1 MDIVPVCSIKG
12 TRRSVILKILVI
24 DGQGGKIGRQLIETI
39 LASVSGAEILAVG
52 TNSTATSNMMK
63 GGAKNAATGE
73 NAVIVGCRT
82 ADVIIGP
89 IGIVLADAL
98 FGEITPAM
106 SAAVGSSTAQKIL
119 IPINKCGA
127 IVAGTQGQTITDL
140 IQYAVASLKDLG

>member
-1 MDIVPVCSIKG
+1 M
-12 TRRSVILKILVI
+12 KILVI

-39 LASVSGAEILAVG
+39 LNSVSGAEILAVG
-52 TNSTATSNMMK
+52 TNSAATSSMIK

-73 NAVIVGCRT
+73 NAVIVGCRA

-89 IGIVLADAL
+89 VGIVLADAL
-98 FGEITPAM
+98 FGEITPVM

-119 IPINKCGA
+119 IPINKCGT

-140 IQYAVASLKDLG
+140 IQNAVAALKDLC

>member
-73 NAVIVGCRT
+73 NAVIVGCRS

-140 IQYAVASLKDLG
+140 IQYAVAALKDLG

>member
-1 MDIVPVCSIKG
+1 M
-12 TRRSVILKILVI
+12 KILVI

-89 IGIVLADAL
+89 IAIVLADAL

-140 IQYAVASLKDLG
+140 IQYAVAALKDLG

>member
-1 MDIVPVCSIKG
+1 M
-12 TRRSVILKILVI
+12 KILVI

-39 LASVSGAEILAVG
+39 LNSVSGAEILAVG
-52 TNSTATSNMMK
+52 TNSTATSSMIK

-73 NAVIVGCRT
+73 NAVIVGCRA

-89 IGIVLADAL
+89 VGIVLADAL

-127 IVAGTQGQTITDL
+127 IVAGTQGQSITDL
-140 IQYAVASLKDLG
+140 IQYAVAALKDLG

>member
-1 MDIVPVCSIKG
+1 M
-12 TRRSVILKILVI
+12 KILVI

-39 LASVSGAEILAVG
+39 LNSVSGAEILAGG
-52 TNSTATSNMMK
+52 TNSTATSSMIK

-73 NAVIVGCRT
+73 NAVIVGCRA

-89 IGIVLADAL
+89 VGIVLADAL
-98 FGEITPAM
+98 FGEITPVM

-119 IPINKCGA
+119 IPINKCGT

-140 IQYAVASLKDLG
+140 IQNAVAALKDLC

>member
-1 MDIVPVCSIKG
+1 
-12 TRRSVILKILVI
+12 
-24 DGQGGKIGRQLIETI
+24 
-39 LASVSGAEILAVG
+39 
-52 TNSTATSNMMK
+52 MK

-140 IQYAVASLKDLG
+140 IQYAVAALKDLG

>member
-1 MDIVPVCSIKG
+1 M
-12 TRRSVILKILVI
+12 KILVI

-73 NAVIVGCRT
+73 NAVTVGCRT

-127 IVAGTQGQTITDL
+127 IVAGTQGQSITDL

>member
-1 MDIVPVCSIKG
+1 M
-12 TRRSVILKILVI
+12 RRSFILKILVI

-39 LASVSGAEILAVG
+39 LNSVSGAEILAVG
-52 TNSTATSNMMK
+52 TNSTATSSMIK

-73 NAVIVGCRT
+73 NAVIVGCRA

-89 IGIVLADAL
+89 VGIVLADAL

-127 IVAGTQGQTITDL
+127 IVAGTQGQSITDL
-140 IQYAVASLKDLG
+140 IQYAVAALKDLG

>member
-140 IQYAVASLKDLG
+140 IQYAVAALKDLG

>member
-1 MDIVPVCSIKG
+1 M
-12 TRRSVILKILVI
+12 KILVI

-73 NAVIVGCRT
+73 NAVIVGCRS

-140 IQYAVASLKDLG
+140 IQYAVAALKDLG

>member
-1 MDIVPVCSIKG
+1 M
-12 TRRSVILKILVI
+12 KILVI

-140 IQYAVASLKDLG
+140 IQYAVAALKDLG

>member
-1 MDIVPVCSIKG
+1 M
-12 TRRSVILKILVI
+12 KILVI